1 MKTLLRSL
9 SIALAIGTTQAAP
22 IFKIDDVVRPGGSG
36 TANTI
41 LFGTGLTSPSVPP
54 SMTVTGAP
62 PTSVAFST
70 KGGLFLTYFDLQTL
84 GIGDTLQLDYTVVFQ
99 NGDTAA
105 RGFRIGMFNSD
116 TGTVFTS
123 DQSSTGP
130 AGIAGAY
137 PGYFQTQR
145 ITSTGGNETVRR
157 DTANT
162 SPLGG
167 VGTNLTGTTTGLN
180 ATNGVSYDG
189 MFSITRTGTSAIRL
203 DSQFGTQTA
212 LSFTDTGSVNTAFNV
227 FGFQLANSVDDVATT
242 MTFSKLDISIVP
254 EPGVLTLL
262 LPSLA
267 VGFVLLGRRR
277 QVRFSEG

>member
-9 SIALAIGTTQAAP
+9 SLVLVIGTTHAAV
-22 IFKIDDVVRPGGSG
+22 IFEIDDVVRPGGSG
-36 TANTI
+36 TANTV
-41 LFGTGLTSPSVPP
+41 LFGTGLTSPNVPP

-99 NGDTAA
+99 NGDTVA

-130 AGIAGAY
+130 AGISGAY
-137 PGYFQTQR
+137 PGYYQTQR

-157 DTANT
+157 DITQV

-167 VGTNLTGTTTGLN
+167 TGTTIGTPTGLN

-227 FGFQLANSVDDVATT
+227 FGFQLSTTPNDVAAT
-242 MTFSKLDISIVP
+242 MTFSKMDISIVP

-267 VGFVLLGRRR
+267 LGFVLLGRRR